1 MNRPQHLSGRLGLL
15 TLVLLFL
22 LGSIQGC
29 SHQEMEK
36 TGVTRASRPDQESWT
51 VTITL
56 TSEGSKRAVVHSG
69 HLQKFNDRQ
78 FILLDQDV
86 NADFFDTEENHTT
99 NLVSKIAE
107 VDEKS
112 DFMIATGEVVVVS
125 DSGVTLYTD
134 TLSWSNEEERV
145 YTDDPVMLTTENND
159 TLYGIGFESD
169 VELDNWRILK
179 PTGVMHEDEE

>member
-1 MNRPQHLSGRLGLL
+1 MF
-15 TLVLLFL
+15 TLILLFFI
-22 LGSIQGC
+22 GPIQSC

-36 TGVTRASRPDQESWT
+36 TGITREGRPDQESWT

-56 TSEGSKRAVVHSG
+56 TSEGSKRAVVRSG

-78 FILLDQDV
+78 FILLDQGV

-112 DFMIATGEVVVVS
+112 DFMIAMGEVVVVS

-134 TLSWSNEEERV
+134 TLSWNNEEERV
-145 YTDDPVMLTTENND
+145 YTDDPVILTTENND

-169 VELDNWRILK
+169 VELDNWRILE
-179 PTGVMHEDEE
+179 PTGVMHEDEK